1 MGGGQ
6 KSLPL
11 HHDRVVA
18 ALNFFFF
25 FLAICSALDVREKK
39 ITGVEEYRRW
49 RCNCLAQGAEGSVVG
64 ARQFG

>member
-11 HHDRVVA
+11 HHDYVVA
-18 ALNFFFF
+18 ALNFFF

-39 ITGVEEYRRW
+39 ITSAEEYRRW
-49 RCNCLAQGAEGSVVG
+49 RCNCLAQGAEGLVVG